1 MGEYMTTKIIGTG
14 SAVPE
19 QVVTNDDLAKI
30 VDTNDEWIRTRT
42 GIGERRIASTESGTS
57 HMAAEA
63 AREALKQAGISAED
77 LDIIILATSSPDY
90 CFPSGACEV
99 QAAIGAKKAVAFD
112 ISAACSGFIFA
123 LNTVHSFFKA
133 GIYKT
138 GLVIGADTLSKLI
151 DWEDRSTCVLFGD
164 GAGAAV
170 VRAEESGILHMT
182 MGSDGSRGSALEC
195 KARTTENFL
204 TGKEPELGYMTM
216 DGQEVFKF
224 AVKTVPEAIKTV
236 LEESGTHIDEIKY
249 FVLHQ
254 ANYRIFESIAKR
266 LKIPMEKFPTNLER
280 FGNTSGATV
289 PILLDEMN
297 REGKLER
304 GDKIILA
311 GFGAGLTWGATLLE
325 W

>member
-1 MGEYMTTKIIGTG
+1 MTTKIIGTG

-19 QVVTNDDLAKI
+19 QVVTNDDLSK
-30 VDTNDEWIRTRT
+30 VVETNDEWIRTRT
-42 GIGERRIASTESGTS
+42 GIRERRIATEGSGTS

-63 AREALKQAGISAED
+63 ARKALENAGISAEE
-77 LDIIILATSSPDY
+77 LDIIILATSSADC

-99 QAAIGAKKAVAFD
+99 QAAIGASHAAAFD
-112 ISAACSGFIFA
+112 LSAACSGFVYA
-123 LNTVHSFFKA
+123 LNTAHSFFKA

-151 DWEDRSTCVLFGD
+151 DWNDRGTCVLFGD

-170 VRAEESGILHMT
+170 VRAEETGSFHMT
-182 MGSDGSRGSALEC
+182 MGADGTRGSALAC
-195 KARTTENFL
+195 PGRTTGNFL
-204 TGKEPELGYMTM
+204 TEKGPELGYMTM

-224 AVKTVPEAIKTV
+224 AVKTVPESINKV
-236 LEESGTHIDEIKY
+236 LAESETDIEEIKY
-249 FVLHQ
+249 FILHQ

-266 LKIPMEKFPTNLER
+266 LKIPMEKLPTNLER
-280 FGNTSGATV
+280 FGNTSGATI

-297 REGKLER
+297 REGKLQQ
-304 GDKIILA
+304 GDKLILA

>member
-1 MGEYMTTKIIGTG
+1 MTIKIIGTG

-42 GIGERRIASTESGTS
+42 GIEERRIASAGSGTS

-63 AREALKQAGISAED
+63 AKKALAQAGISAKD
-77 LDIIILATSSPDY
+77 LDIIILATSTPDC

-99 QAAIGAKKAVAFD
+99 QAAIGADKAVAFD

-123 LNTVHSFFKA
+123 LHTVHSFFKA
-133 GIYKT
+133 GIYQT
-138 GLVIGADTLSKLI
+138 GLVIGADTLSKII
-151 DWEDRSTCVLFGD
+151 DWQDRSTCVLFGD

-170 VRAEESGILHMT
+170 VRAEENGTLHMT
-182 MGSDGSRGSALEC
+182 MGSDGSKASALAC
-195 KARTTENFL
+195 TARTTDSFL
-204 TGKEPELGYMTM
+204 TGKKPELGYMTM

-224 AVKTVPEAIKTV
+224 AVKTVPEAIRTV
-236 LEESGTHIDEIKY
+236 LSEGGTHIDEIKY

-266 LKIPMEKFPTNLER
+266 LKISMEKFPTNLER
-280 FGNTSGATV
+280 FGNTSGATI

-304 GDKIILA
+304 GDKIVLA

>member
-1 MGEYMTTKIIGTG
+1 MTTKIIGTG

-19 QVVTNDDLAKI
+19 QVVTNDDLAK
-30 VDTNDEWIRTRT
+30 VVETSDEWIRTRT
-42 GIGERRIASTESGTS
+42 GIRERRIATEESGTS

-63 AREALKQAGISAED
+63 ARKALENAGISAEE
-77 LDIIILATSSPDY
+77 LDIIVLATSSADC

-99 QAAIGAKKAVAFD
+99 QAAIGASRAVAFD
-112 ISAACSGFIFA
+112 LSAACSGFVYA

-151 DWEDRSTCVLFGD
+151 DWNDRSTCVLFGD

-170 VRAEESGILHMT
+170 VRASESGSFHMT
-182 MGSDGSRGSALEC
+182 MGADGTRGGALAC
-195 KARTTENFL
+195 PGRTTGNFL
-204 TGKEPELGYMTM
+204 TEKGPELGYMTM

-224 AVKTVPEAIKTV
+224 AVKTVPESINKV
-236 LEESGTHIDEIKY
+236 LAESETGIEEIKY
-249 FVLHQ
+249 FILHQ

-266 LKIPMEKFPTNLER
+266 LKIPMEKLPTNLER
-280 FGNTSGATV
+280 FGNTSGATI

-297 REGKLER
+297 REGKLQQ
-304 GDKIILA
+304 GDKLILA

>member
-1 MGEYMTTKIIGTG
+1 MTTKIIGTG

-19 QVVTNDDLAKI
+19 QVVTNEDLAKF
-30 VDTNDEWIRTRT
+30 VDTSDEWIRSRT
-42 GIGERRIASTESGTS
+42 GIRERRIASAQSGTS
-57 HMAAEA
+57 DLAAEA
-63 AREALKQAGISAED
+63 AKEALKNAGVAAEE
-77 LDIIILATSSPDY
+77 LDIIILATSSADC

-99 QAAIGAKKAVAFD
+99 QAAIGAYKAVAFD
-112 ISAACSGFIFA
+112 ISAACSGFIYAFH
-123 LNTVHSFFKA
+123 TVHSFFQA

-151 DWEDRSTCVLFGD
+151 DWNDRSTCVLFGD

-170 VRAEESGILHMT
+170 VRAEENGVLYMT
-182 MGSDGSRGSALEC
+182 MGSDGTRGSALEC
-195 KARTTENFL
+195 GGRTTGNFL
-204 TGKEPELGYMTM
+204 TGKKPELGYMTM

-224 AVKTVPEAIKTV
+224 AVKTVPEAIRKV
-236 LEESGTHIDEIKY
+236 LSESGTEIDEIKY
-249 FVLHQ
+249 FILHQ

-266 LKIPMEKFPTNLER
+266 LKIPMEKFPVNLER
-280 FGNTSGATV
+280 FGNTSGATI

-297 REGKLER
+297 REGELQR

>member
-1 MGEYMTTKIIGTG
+1 MTTKIIGTG

-19 QVVTNDDLAKI
+19 QVVTNEELAKY

-42 GIGERRIASTESGTS
+42 GIRERRIAPAESGTS
-57 HMAAEA
+57 ALAAEA
-63 AREALKQAGISAED
+63 ARQALKNANMSAEE
-77 LDIIILATSSPDY
+77 LDIIILATSSADC
-90 CFPSGACEV
+90 CFPSGACQV
-99 QAAIGAKKAVAFD
+99 QAAIGAQKAVAFD
-112 ISAACSGFIFA
+112 LSAACTGFIYAF
-123 LNTVHSFFKA
+123 NTIHAFFQA

-138 GLVIGADTLSKLI
+138 GLIIGADTLSKLI
-151 DWEDRSTCVLFGD
+151 DWNDRSTCVLFGD

-170 VRAEESGILHMT
+170 VQAEENGVLSMT
-182 MGSDGSRGSALEC
+182 MGADGSRGKVLEC
-195 KARTTENFL
+195 GGRTTGNFL
-204 TGKEPELGYMTM
+204 TGKKPELGYMTM

-224 AVKTVPEAIKTV
+224 AVKTVPESINKV
-236 LEESGTHIDEIKY
+236 LTESGTDIDEIKY

-266 LKIPMEKFPTNLER
+266 LKIPMEKFPINLDR
-280 FGNTSGATV
+280 YGNTSGATI

-297 REGKLER
+297 REGKLQR

>member
-19 QVVTNDDLAKI
+19 QVVTNDDLSKV
-30 VDTNDEWIRTRT
+30 VDTNDEWIRSRT
-42 GIGERRIASTESGTS
+42 GIRERRIASAESGTS
-57 HMAAEA
+57 HMAALA
-63 AREALKQAGISAED
+63 AKEALAQAGISAED
-77 LDIIILATSSPDY
+77 LDIIILATSSADH

-99 QAAIGAKKAVAFD
+99 QAAIGARRAVAFD
-112 ISAACSGFIFA
+112 ISAACSGFVFA
-123 LNTVHSFFKA
+123 LNTVHSFFQS
-133 GIYKT
+133 GIYQT

-151 DWEDRSTCVLFGD
+151 DWKDRGTCVLFGD

-170 VRAEESGILHMT
+170 VRAEESGSFTMT
-182 MGSDGSRGSALEC
+182 MGSDGTRGKALEC
-195 KARTTENFL
+195 MARTTGNFL
-204 TGKEPELGYMTM
+204 TGTEPELGYMTM

-224 AVKTVPEAIKTV
+224 AVKTVPEAIHTV
-236 LEESGTHIDEIKY
+236 LSESGTQIEEIKY
-249 FVLHQ
+249 FILHQ

-266 LKIPMEKFPTNLER
+266 LKVPMEKFPTNLER
-280 FGNTSGATV
+280 FGNTSAATV

-297 REGKLER
+297 REGKIQR
-304 GDKIILA
+304 GDKIVLA

>member
-1 MGEYMTTKIIGTG
+1 MGEFMTTRIIGTG

-19 QVVTNDDLAKI
+19 QVVTNEDLARF
-30 VDTNDEWIRTRT
+30 VDTSDEWIRTRT
-42 GIGERRIASTESGTS
+42 GIKERRIASAESGTS
-57 HMAAEA
+57 DLAIQAAK
-63 AREALKQAGISAED
+63 EALINAGVSAEE
-77 LDIIILATSSPDY
+77 LDIIILATSSADC

-99 QAAIGAKKAVAFD
+99 QAAIGAYRAAAFD
-112 ISAACSGFIFA
+112 LSAACSGFVYA
-123 LNTVHSFFKA
+123 LNTIHGFFKA
-133 GIYKT
+133 GIYRT

-151 DWEDRSTCVLFGD
+151 DWNDRGTCVLFGD

-170 VRAEESGILHMT
+170 VRAEEKGILHMT
-182 MGSDGSRGSALEC
+182 MGADGTRGDALEC
-195 KARTTENFL
+195 GGRTTGNFL
-204 TGKEPELGYMTM
+204 TGKKPELGYMTM

-224 AVKTVPEAIKTV
+224 AVKTVPEAIKQV
-236 LEESGTHIDEIKY
+236 LEESGTDIEEIKY
-249 FVLHQ
+249 FILHQ

-280 FGNTSGATV
+280 FGNTSGATI

-297 REGKLER
+297 REGKLQR
-304 GDKIILA
+304 GDKLVLA

>member
-1 MGEYMTTKIIGTG
+1 MGEFMTTRIIGTG

-19 QVVTNDDLAKI
+19 QVVTNDDLARF
-30 VDTNDEWIRTRT
+30 VDTSDEWIRTRT
-42 GIGERRIASTESGTS
+42 GIKERRIASAESGTS
-57 HMAAEA
+57 DLAIQAAK
-63 AREALKQAGISAED
+63 EALINAGVSADE
-77 LDIIILATSSPDY
+77 LDIIILATSSADC

-99 QAAIGAKKAVAFD
+99 QAAIGAYKAAAFD
-112 ISAACSGFIFA
+112 LSAACSGFVYA
-123 LNTVHSFFKA
+123 LNTIHGFFKA
-133 GIYKT
+133 GIYRT

-151 DWEDRSTCVLFGD
+151 DWNDRGTCVLFGD

-170 VRAEESGILHMT
+170 VRAEEKGILHMT
-182 MGSDGSRGSALEC
+182 MGADGTRGDALEC
-195 KARTTENFL
+195 GGRTTGNFL
-204 TGKEPELGYMTM
+204 TGKKPELGYMTM

-224 AVKTVPEAIKTV
+224 AVKTVPEAIK
-236 LEESGTHIDEIKY
+236 Y
-249 FVLHQ
+249 FILHQ

-280 FGNTSGATV
+280 FGNTSGATI

-297 REGKLER
+297 REGKLQR
-304 GDKIILA
+304 GDKLVLA